1 MVGGIAFGDVARA
14 IASTISLADGRPRLK
29 DDDLVAHAR
38 AIAALDAPARL
49 RVAEDLLIQA
59 QRMWTANP
67 DAWQDALA
75 QLCVL
80 VAVALGSAE
89 AAAASFERGLGADRA
104 RAVVGAARSLKPPP
118 GARVEGVL
126 SPLAARIA
134 RDKPRD

>member
-75 QLCVL
+75 
-80 VAVALGSAE
+80 
-89 AAAASFERGLGADRA
+89 AASFERGLGADRA